1 MNKPIRR
8 VSVFCLVL
16 VLALL
21 IRVNWVQGVDA
32 GALNSNTHN
41 ARVAIEAYS
50 HPRGRIIVGGQA
62 VTGSV
67 LVNGNKYT
75 YVDSFPQGPMYA
87 PVTGY
92 SSALFGSSLLE
103 GVEDPLLSGK
113 DPRLAADSVEA
124 LLTGKPKQGGDVVT
138 TIDPRVQAAAY
149 KAFVSGGKTG
159 AAVAVDPQ
167 TGAILA
173 LVSAPSYDPGVFAS
187 GGTASG
193 PAYTKL
199 LHDPANPMLNRAL
212 RQTYPPGSTFK
223 LVTAAAALETGVV
236 TDIHAATD
244 TPDPLPLPESTTPL
258 SNEDNDPCRNAS
270 MIDALAV
277 SCNTVFAKFG
287 DQVGNARMAQEAD
300 KFGFNNPTLNI
311 PVRVDASVFDSGINR
326 PSNMLSSIGQYDTR
340 ATPLEMAMVAAA
352 ICNNGSLM
360 QPYLVAEER
369 AADKSVISR
378 TQPKQLSQATTPA
391 VAAQIQTMMVD
402 VVQQGTGTTAQIPG
416 VTVGGKTG
424 TAQHGVNNA
433 GNPYAW
439 FVSYAKA
446 PNGKDIAVAVV
457 VEASDT
463 QRSEISGSGLA
474 APIAKQ
480 MMSTY
485 LAG

>member
-1 MNKPIRR
+1 
-8 VSVFCLVL
+8 
-16 VLALL
+16 
-21 IRVNWVQGVDA
+21 
-32 GALNSNTHN
+32 
-41 ARVAIEAYS
+41 
-50 HPRGRIIVGGQA
+50 
-62 VTGSV
+62 
-67 LVNGNKYT
+67 
-75 YVDSFPQGPMYA
+75 
-87 PVTGY
+87 
-92 SSALFGSSLLE
+92 
-103 GVEDPLLSGK
+103 
-113 DPRLAADSVEA
+113 
-124 LLTGKPKQGGDVVT
+124 LTCPH
-138 TIDPRVQAAAY
+138 
-149 KAFVSGGKTG
+149 
-159 AAVAVDPQ
+159 
-167 TGAILA
+167 
-173 LVSAPSYDPGVFAS
+173 APSYDPGVFAS

-300 KFGFNNPTLNI
+300 KFGFNNRALNI